1 MILCAFRNKFI
12 GSITLFQFYMYN
24 NKKHDDILPV
34 NDGKDDDGHEKVTED
49 IWKDILQYLLWE
61 GVVLYP

>member
-24 NKKHDDILPV
+24 NKEHDDILPV

-49 IWKDILQYLLWE
+49 I
-61 GVVLYP
+61 